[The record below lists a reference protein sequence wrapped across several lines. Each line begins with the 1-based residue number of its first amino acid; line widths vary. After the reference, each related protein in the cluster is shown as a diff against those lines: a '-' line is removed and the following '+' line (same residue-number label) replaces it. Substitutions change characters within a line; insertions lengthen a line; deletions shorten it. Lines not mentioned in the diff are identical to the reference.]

1 MRHIHI
7 ITFLFLAFFL
17 PSQWLAAQ
25 EEDSLKIQ
33 NAFTYEK
40 MMEEL
45 SDAVSAPAY
54 LDNAMKSHIDRNA
67 SRKNMCWRIRIFF
80 NNSQNSRT
88 ASNEIAKSFSEQYPN
103 VPVYNQYVNPFFKV
117 TVGDFRSKSDATKFM
132 NEIKPF
138 YTSAFLVRETL
149 VVYSDRK

>member
-1 MRHIHI
+1 MKHIHI
-7 ITFLFLAFFL
+7 IVFLFLAFF

-54 LDNAMKSHIDRNA
+54 LDNSMKSHIDRNA